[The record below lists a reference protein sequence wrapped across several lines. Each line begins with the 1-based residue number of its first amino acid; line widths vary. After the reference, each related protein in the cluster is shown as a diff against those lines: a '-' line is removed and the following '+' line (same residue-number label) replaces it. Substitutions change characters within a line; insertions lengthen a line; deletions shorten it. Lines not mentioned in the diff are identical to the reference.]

1 MKLARVWAEPDQ
13 RKRFDITVV
22 AMFGV
27 IVVIAG
33 LVALAMSLFGIRLF
47 SFAYGLDFEKY
58 RPLVLVM
65 CAEGGLC
72 ATANLLYQIIT
83 LLREQQ
89 SITKLYLIALVF
101 AVPVA
106 MLLVNFSGLAGAVLA
121 NLVIM
126 AILVVL
132 LVYEYLSIRKRL
144 AEKTW

>member
-1 MKLARVWAEPDQ
+1 
-13 RKRFDITVV
+13 
-22 AMFGV
+22 
-27 IVVIAG
+27 
-33 LVALAMSLFGIRLF
+33 
-47 SFAYGLDFEKY
+47 
-58 RPLVLVM
+58 M

-144 AEKTW
+144 ADGCGNLYVLVNYTALYHTHQILKEMEKRK